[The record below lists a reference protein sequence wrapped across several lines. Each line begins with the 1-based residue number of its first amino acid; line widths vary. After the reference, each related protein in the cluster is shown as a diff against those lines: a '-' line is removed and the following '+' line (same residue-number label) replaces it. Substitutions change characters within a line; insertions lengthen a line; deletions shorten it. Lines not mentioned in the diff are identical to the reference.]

1 MASPRSANPKRISS
15 YLPEVSVLKPQDAHI
30 DFKRLGSHAD
40 GYGLVLLLAVA
51 NLNVLILLPWKNAT
65 PYSGFPTARL
75 LRIAQLGALS
85 EDIPQ
90 LILQMIYLST
100 ADTGDNLTIS
110 IVSVCFSVLSLLLRL
125 LRKLLVGLSAYLA
138 SLPEGQAPPL
148 MVTLSHSA
156 STMLGV
162 DLDVSKGEAKLGEC
176 GRV

>member
-1 MASPRSANPKRISS
+1 MRERPR
-15 YLPEVSVLKPQDAHI
+15 D
-30 DFKRLGSHAD
+30 
-40 GYGLVLLLAVA
+40 LV
-51 NLNVLILLPWKNAT
+51 
-65 PYSGFPTARL
+65 R
-75 LRIAQLGALS
+75 
-85 EDIPQ
+85 E
-90 LILQMIYLST
+90 ST
-100 ADTGDNLTIS
+100 AGA
-110 IVSVCFSVLSLLLRL
+110 SLALRL